1 MSPWRLL
8 LERAIKGLD
17 RFRAVRQPV
26 PDWVLGGGTA
36 LMIHTGHRVSKDID
50 AFIDDPQYL
59 SLLSP
64 RLAGE
69 AIWSCEAFEEAGNYL
84 KLIYPEGEIDFIVA
98 APITDIP
105 AQQKTIEPDGPRSV
119 APRLIDVEHPVETA
133 LKKLF
138 YRGSLLKVRDIFD
151 IAVADARFPTQL
163 RENLPRVAHLKLAIM
178 ERLTRVPEHFCR
190 QELKELAIADDW
202 RVVADTCLQRMRK
215 LASAIPE

>member
-1 MSPWRLL
+1 LSPWRLL
-8 LERAIKGLD
+8 LERAIEGLD

-36 LMIHTGHRVSKDID
+36 LMLHTGHRVSKDID

-69 AIWSCEAFEEAGNYL
+69 AIWSCEAFEEAGNHL

-105 AQQKTIEPDGPRSV
+105 AQPITIEPGGARPV

-138 YRGSLLKVRDIFD
+138 YRASLLKVRDIFD
-151 IAVADARFPTQL
+151 IAVVDARFPAQL
-163 RENLPRVAHLKLAIM
+163 RENLPRVAHLKLAIT

-190 QELKELAIADDW
+190 KEIKELAIADDW
-202 RVVADTCLQRMRK
+202 RVVADSCLQRVRK
-215 LASAIPE
+215 LASAIPP